1 MGRPG
6 AAGYNL
12 EDLGGWPLLMG
23 DLYKLLERTA
33 NAACVVTSQG
43 EICFWN
49 ASAECL
55 TGYAASHVL
64 GKTCQDVLASKGALG
79 TMVGG
84 AWCDTYSC
92 AARTE
97 SVPNFDLEITTRS
110 GQKKWVD
117 VSTIVFDDSRLHK
130 RLFVHLAHD
139 ISNRKEV
146 EQTFSKMVE
155 ASRQI
160 LSMANGAARPAPVEP
175 LSNQETR
182 ILKLFSDSKNSVQ
195 IARDLNITLPTLRN
209 HLHAINLK
217 LRTHN
222 RLEAVLHAIKRGL
235 I

>member
-1 MGRPG
+1 M
-6 AAGYNL
+6 
-12 EDLGGWPLLMG
+12 
-23 DLYKLLERTA
+23 LERTA
-33 NAACVVTSQG
+33 GAACVVSSQG

-64 GKTCQDVLASKGALG
+64 GRTCQDVLACKGALG
-79 TMVGG
+79 TVVGRPG
-84 AWCDTYSC
+84 CGTYCCTAW
-92 AARTE
+92 TE

-130 RLFVHLAHD
+130 RFFAHLAHD
-139 ISNRKEV
+139 ISDRKEA
-146 EQTFSKMVE
+146 EQAFSKMVE

-160 LSMANGAARPAPVEP
+160 LSMANGGARPAPVEP

-182 ILKLFSDSKNSVQ
+182 ILKLFADSKTSGE
-195 IARDLNITLPTLRN
+195 IARDLKITLATLRN
-209 HLHAINLK
+209 HLHAINRK